1 MVSEKNRR
9 AVCSAVAR
17 NLKRERQNRGLTLSA
32 VAAKAGLSYQMVSF
46 VEKEMRNPT
55 LDTLLRIAGAL
66 EINLAEILCQ
76 AQSTANNKS
85 K

>member
-1 MVSEKNRR
+1 MVSDKNRR

-17 NLKRERQNRGLTLSA
+17 ILHQERLRRGLTLAA

-55 LDTLLRIAGAL
+55 LDTLLRIAAAL
-66 EINLAEILCQ
+66 EVDLAKIIGRALK
-76 AQSTANNKS
+76 STAGR
-85 K
+85 